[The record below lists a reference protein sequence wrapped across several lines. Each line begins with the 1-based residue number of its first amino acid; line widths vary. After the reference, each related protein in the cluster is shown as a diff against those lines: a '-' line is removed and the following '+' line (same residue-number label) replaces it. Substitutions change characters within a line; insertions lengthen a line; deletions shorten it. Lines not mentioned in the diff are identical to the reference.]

1 MSAYA
6 IKKQGGVSHP
16 EGMGPAFWSGG
27 FASGKDNASYG
38 LDFFAYFFHQ
48 GKK

>member
-1 MSAYA
+1 MTPSLFIAA
-6 IKKQGGVSHP
+6 R
-16 EGMGPAFWSGG
+16 GPDQLR
-27 FASGKDNASYG
+27 GKRPPLRLAESIG